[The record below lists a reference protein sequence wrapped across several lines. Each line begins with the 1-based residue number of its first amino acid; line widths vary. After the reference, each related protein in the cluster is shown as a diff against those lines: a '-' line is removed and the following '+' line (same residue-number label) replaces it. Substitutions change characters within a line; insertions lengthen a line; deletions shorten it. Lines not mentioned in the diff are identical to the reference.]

1 MSVEAEPLS
10 GGSAALRLSNSRAA
24 RARGFGRGRVWALL
38 MVDIVSVWL
47 ALAGTYLAAE
57 QIGSKPAVVAPGAVL
72 AVMAL
77 VLTLAWPG
85 VFMAYGLYERQ
96 TRAIAPRSL
105 DEILDLFHAL
115 LAGSLALLVIDQ
127 GTKWAFD
134 WAVYSPL
141 EAAMFLAVALALVP
155 LGRTCVRTWVLPNVL
170 RPRRALIVGA
180 GPEGRTVQRKL
191 EAHPEFSLQVIGFVD
206 DERDKDVL
214 GTHEDLPRLID
225 TLEVEWVVVATSEPT
240 NELLNLMR
248 EVRRPDVHLS
258 IVPSYSELFASNA
271 SIEELEGIPIVSLP
285 PMRLSRS
292 VRTVKRA
299 IDMFASGLGLLVLSP
314 LLAAV
319 ALAIRLDSPGPI
331 FFRQKRHG
339 RGGSVFE
346 IMKFRSMVQDAEAQR
361 HDIGH
366 LNEME
371 GSGPLFKM
379 ANDPRITKVG
389 AFIRKTSLDELPQLW
404 NVLRGEMSLVGPRP
418 FVIHESEQITGWA
431 GRRLDTTP
439 GITGLWQIMGR
450 NDIPFDEMV
459 KLDYV
464 YVTNWSLWWDI
475 KILLRTI
482 PTVLG
487 RKGAY

>member
-1 MSVEAEPLS
+1 
-10 GGSAALRLSNSRAA
+10 
-24 RARGFGRGRVWALL
+24 
-38 MVDIVSVWL
+38 MVDVVAVWL

-57 QIGSKPAVVAPGAVL
+57 QIGDKPAVVAPDGVML
-72 AVMAL
+72 AMAIG
-77 VLTLAWPG
+77 LTLMWPA

-115 LAGSLALLVIDQ
+115 LAGSLVLLVVDQ
-127 GTKWAFD
+127 GTMWAFD

-141 EAAMFLAVALALVP
+141 ESLMFLTCALVLVP
-155 LGRTCVRTWVLPNVL
+155 LGRSCVRTFVLPNVL

-180 GPEGRTVQRKL
+180 GPEGRIVQRKL

-206 DERDKDVL
+206 DERDRDVL
-214 GTHEDLPRLID
+214 GTHKDLPRLID
-225 TLEVEWVVVATSEPT
+225 TLEVDWVVVATTEPT
-240 NELLNLMR
+240 NELLDLMR

-271 SIEELEGIPIVSLP
+271 TLEELEGIPIVSLP

-292 VRTVKRA
+292 IRTVKRA
-299 IDMFASGLGLLVLSP
+299 IDLVASGLGLLALSP
-314 LLAAV
+314 LLAVIAI
-319 ALAIRLDSPGPI
+319 AIRIDSPGPI
-331 FFRQKRHG
+331 FFRQRRHG
-339 RGGSVFE
+339 RGGSEFKIV
-346 IMKFRSMVQDAEAQR
+346 KFRTMVADAEAQR
-361 HDIGH
+361 LAMAHM
-366 LNEME
+366 NEME

-389 AFIRKTSLDELPQLW
+389 AFLRKTSLDELPQLW

-418 FVIHESEQITGWA
+418 FVVHESEQITGWA

-439 GITGLWQIMGR
+439 GITGLWQILGR